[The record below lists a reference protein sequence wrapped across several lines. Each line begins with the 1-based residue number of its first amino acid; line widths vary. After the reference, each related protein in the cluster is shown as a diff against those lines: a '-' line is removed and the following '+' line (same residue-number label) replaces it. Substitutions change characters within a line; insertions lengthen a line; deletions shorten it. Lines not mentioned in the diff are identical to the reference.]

1 MTDQTRWGIPE
12 VQIKNRAR
20 NYDKQ
25 NIKQLHEAQDIFK
38 ETNGLDNIS
47 EYTMKKFR
55 EIMLGGRQ
63 WHAQITN
70 VKISIKMLVVG
81 NLQIHEDILV
91 VQFVMIAMTC
101 KKQNTI
107 Q

>member
-12 VQIKNRAR
+12 VQLKNRAR

-25 NIKQLHEAQDIFK
+25 NTTKLHEAQDIFK

-55 EIMLGGRQ
+55 DIMLGGRQ
-63 WHAQITN
+63 
-70 VKISIKMLVVG
+70 
-81 NLQIHEDILV
+81 
-91 VQFVMIAMTC
+91 
-101 KKQNTI
+101 
-107 Q
+107 